1 MSATRPF
8 PRNGERTPVTFHQVA
23 SIVLPWRWVLLGAMA
38 SVVAGA
44 ALDLVPPLV
53 LRRLVDDN
61 LKAGRVEGLLTLA
74 AVYLGAIAA
83 VQLLGFVTAYLTTL
97 AAQGAL
103 RRLRVRLF
111 AHLQELPISYY
122 DHTPLGEVISRCTA
136 DMATIDTLFS
146 SGVINVLAQSLR
158 LVSAFVAMVALSPL
172 LASVMIVIVPLLY
185 WLTQLFRVRMREAE
199 RGVRRAVGVLN
210 ARLQEALTRVEVIR
224 AFHWESR
231 FVRRF
236 RFTLH
241 ETLVMGDRSIG
252 YGAVYS
258 PTMNI
263 LSAVVIALLFWLS
276 ALPLLDAAEISIGTL
291 TAFILLFQQFFA
303 PLISIGNEW
312 QVVQSA
318 LAGLERVFQVLGL
331 PTDEGPSEERS
342 AKSARK
348 AAGTH
353 GQPGKIHGA
362 IVAVSHVSFG
372 YRPGEEVL
380 SDVSL
385 ELWPGQHL
393 AVVGRTGAG
402 KSSLFYLL
410 GGLYRPWAGT
420 IRVGG
425 RDPCSLSRDERRHV
439 LGAVPQVVQLFSG
452 SVLENL
458 TLGDRAIACAAVEQ
472 AALMSG
478 ADEFIRSLPQGYSTL
493 ISDLNRGAGVQMSA
507 GQRQLLAL
515 TRALVWDPHVLILD
529 EATAAVDS
537 AMESAFRRA
546 LRAHLEER
554 RGVVLTIAH
563 RLSTAL
569 EAGYIVVLENGRVI
583 EEGAPEELLS
593 SGGRL
598 ATLWELENAGWEWR
612 APVQEAASS

>member
-1 MSATRPF
+1 MSASRPLWG
-8 PRNGERTPVTFHQVA
+8 NGERPAVTFGQVA
-23 SIVLPWRWVLLGAMA
+23 SILSPWRWVLLGAAA

-53 LRRLVDDN
+53 FRRLIDEN
-61 LKAGRVEGLLTLA
+61 IEAGRMEGLLSLA
-74 AVYLGAIAA
+74 ALYLGAMAA
-83 VQLLGFVTAYLTTL
+83 VQLLAFITAYVTTL

-103 RRLRVRLF
+103 RRLRVKLF
-111 AHLQELPISYY
+111 AHLQKLPISYY
-122 DHTPLGEVISRCTA
+122 DRTPLGEVISRCTA
-136 DMATIDTLFS
+136 DMATIDSLFS
-146 SGVINVLAQSLR
+146 SGVISVLAQSLR
-158 LVSAFVAMVALSPL
+158 LVSALVAMVALSPL
-172 LASVMIVIVPLLY
+172 LASVMILIVPP
-185 WLTQLFRVRMREAE
+185 LFRLTRVFQARMREAE
-199 RGVRRAVGVLN
+199 RGVRRAVGMLN
-210 ARLQEALTRVEVIR
+210 ARLQEALTRAEVIR

-231 FVRRF
+231 FVQRF
-236 RFTLH
+236 RSTLQV
-241 ETLVMGDRSIG
+241 TLVEADRSIG

-258 PTMNI
+258 PAMNI
-263 LSAVVIALLFWLS
+263 LSAAVIALLFWLS
-276 ALPLLDAAEISIGTL
+276 ASPFLEAAEVSIGTL

-318 LAGLERVFQVLGL
+318 LAGVERVFQVLDL
-331 PTDEGPSEERS
+331 PTDEGDWGEPGASMP
-342 AKSARK
+342 AIK
-348 AAGTH
+348 A
-353 GQPGKIHGA
+353 PGA
-362 IVAVSHVSFG
+362 LAQVRATDRPTVLVSHVSFG
-372 YRPGEEVL
+372 YRPGDHVL

-385 ELWPGQHL
+385 ELTPGEHL

-420 IRVGG
+420 VRVGG
-425 RDPCSLSRDERRHV
+425 RDPYSLSRHERRHV
-439 LGAVPQVVQLFSG
+439 LGAVPQVVQLFGG
-452 SVLENL
+452 SVLDNL
-458 TLGDRAIACAAVEQ
+458 TLGDRAIAQDAIER
-472 AALMSG
+472 AALISG

-493 ISDLNRGAGVQMSA
+493 ISDLSRGSGVQMSV

-515 TRALVWDPHVLILD
+515 TRALVCDPDVLILD

-537 AMESAFRRA
+537 ATESAFRRA

-569 EAGYIVVLENGRVI
+569 EAGYIIVLENGKVI
-583 EEGAPEELLS
+583 EEGAPQELLS
-593 SGGRL
+593 RGGRL

-612 APVQEAASS
+612 APVEEAAS